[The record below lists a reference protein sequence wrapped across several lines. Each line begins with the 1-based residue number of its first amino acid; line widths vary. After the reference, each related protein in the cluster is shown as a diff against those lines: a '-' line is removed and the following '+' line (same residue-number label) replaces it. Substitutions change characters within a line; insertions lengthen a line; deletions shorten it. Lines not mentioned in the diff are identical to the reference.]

1 MGNVLVVDDEAA
13 VRRVLALALRSQ
25 GHTILEADDG
35 VRALEVLAE
44 RDVDLVITD
53 WRMPRMSGDELLA
66 EVQRRHP
73 GIDVIMMTGY
83 GSIESAV
90 QAMQA
95 GAADYMTKPLDLNAV
110 REKVT
115 LRMAERSA
123 RLSVP
128 TVSPMEPLIRLSKAI
143 TQSQTVADMLDG
155 AMDVV
160 ETAFSPTAVRLATHG
175 GPLRA
180 DLVVAFRGRAEL
192 LAGWPLPPMA
202 RLEEVAAQPE
212 PWTFVDAEGRTLGPS
227 TREAAGLLVP
237 LAGERVVVG
246 SLTLLRAEGASPYTR
261 EDARSLR
268 FLAHETG
275 RALEAD
281 HEDRRVDAQ
290 RDVRRAMRSI
300 TQVLAR
306 VIETYDAFTH
316 EHSCRMA
323 RISQQLARCAG
334 LSDEEV
340 ENIGMAS
347 LLHDIGK
354 VGVAMTT
361 LHKPMK
367 LTATE
372 YDLVKLH
379 PAMGAR
385 ILAGLDI
392 LGDLVPLV
400 LYHHEWVDGSGY
412 PDGLVGDD
420 IPLGARV
427 IAVADVY
434 DSLTYDRPY
443 RQALSEEEAQR
454 RLAAAAGTQLDQ
466 GLVRVWLQCLEQGV
480 GGEEGDAQC
489 EVADA

>member
-143 TQSQTVADMLDG
+143 TQSQTVHMLNG

-160 ETAFSPTAVRLATHG
+160 KPPCPPRTPGHPRRAAARRPNGAFAVRPNSRRLA
-175 GPLRA
+175 A
-180 DLVVAFRGRAEL
+180 AAV
-192 LAGWPLPPMA
+192 A

-323 RISQQLARCAG
+323 RIS
-334 LSDEEV
+334 SDLHLRRP
-340 ENIGMAS
+340 IG
-347 LLHDIGK
+347 
-354 VGVAMTT
+354 
-361 LHKPMK
+361 
-367 LTATE
+367 
-372 YDLVKLH
+372 
-379 PAMGAR
+379 
-385 ILAGLDI
+385 
-392 LGDLVPLV
+392 
-400 LYHHEWVDGSGY
+400 
-412 PDGLVGDD
+412 
-420 IPLGARV
+420 
-427 IAVADVY
+427 
-434 DSLTYDRPY
+434 
-443 RQALSEEEAQR
+443 
-454 RLAAAAGTQLDQ
+454 
-466 GLVRVWLQCLEQGV
+466 
-480 GGEEGDAQC
+480 
-489 EVADA
+489 